1 MADAPGDAAAAHKRS
16 HHQEQDEEPDVGPP
30 RPPTEGL
37 VNDEDDNDGPAP
49 GPSLPPPAKRRKV
62 LEHEAVYLAALPS
75 AEMYEKSFM
84 HRDTISHVVRALHS
98 PQSLRTSASA
108 ALRRCHHSP
117 LFYSSLS
124 PPAAAH
130 TCRVPSGGVPSHRVL
145 RHR

>member
-16 HHQEQDEEPDVGPP
+16 HHREQDEEPDVGPP

-37 VNDEDDNDGPAP
+37 VNDEDDDDGPAP

-84 HRDTISHVVRALHS
+84 HRDTISHVVRVLHRRS
-98 PQSLRTSASA
+98 LCARPQAQL
-108 ALRRCHHSP
+108 
-117 LFYSSLS
+117 
-124 PPAAAH
+124 
-130 TCRVPSGGVPSHRVL
+130 
-145 RHR
+145 